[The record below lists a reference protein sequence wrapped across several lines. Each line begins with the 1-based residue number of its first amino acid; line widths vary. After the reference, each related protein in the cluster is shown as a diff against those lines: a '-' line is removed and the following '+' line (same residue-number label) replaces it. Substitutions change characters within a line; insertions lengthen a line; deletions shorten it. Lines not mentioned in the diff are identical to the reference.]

1 MAYLSFLIL
10 KTLVMIDPI
19 TSRIIAAAYKVHNSL
34 GFGFLEK
41 VYENAMRIELCKSGL
56 IVAQQSALTVFYD
69 NQIVGEY
76 QTDLWVAEQVIVE
89 LKSVRRLIEE
99 HEVQLVN
106 YLTATKTDVG
116 LLLNFGPTKVDVKR
130 KYRLYLQKSSE

>member
-1 MAYLSFLIL
+1 MNDA
-10 KTLVMIDPI
+10 V
-19 TSRIIAAAYKVHNSL
+19 TSKIIAAAFKVHNSL

-56 IVAQQSALTVFYD
+56 VVVQQSALTVFYD
-69 NQIVGEY
+69 NQVVGEY
-76 QTDLWVAEQVIVE
+76 QTDLWVADQVIVE
-89 LKSVRRLIEE
+89 LKSVRHLAEE

-106 YLTATKTDVG
+106 YLTATQTDVG

-130 KYRLYLQKSSE
+130 KYRLYLQK